1 MNEEIERIA
10 SFVGLERDL
19 KKMAKNLSGGMKRRL
34 MVAMA
39 LIGDSKIIILGK
51 RRKFSSNLIL
61 ILLINVPR
69 SVKMSQLRV
78 LTHLTESSCGS

>member
-1 MNEEIERIA
+1 LDEEVERIA
-10 SFVGLERDL
+10 GFVGLDRDL

-51 RRKFSSNLIL
+51 
-61 ILLINVPR
+61 
-69 SVKMSQLRV
+69 
-78 LTHLTESSCGS
+78 